1 MQRSTLLFCY
11 GTVILVLLLA
21 SNLFCGAVSLPFAQT
36 LKALTGSETETLAH
50 FIVIESRL
58 PQALTALLCGATLA
72 GGGLILQTLF
82 QNPLADTSILGVNSG
97 ASLGVAFVMLA
108 MGSNVL
114 SLGSALSGF
123 LLIVTAAFLGATA
136 IILLLLLFARYVRS
150 NITLLIIGIMI
161 SYLASSVISLLN
173 YSATEQG
180 VYSYV
185 MWGMGNFGGVS
196 LGAMPWFAIT
206 MSVCLALCISLIK
219 PLNAL
224 LLGTNYAEN
233 LGINI
238 HRTRIIM
245 LLGTG
250 LISATATAFC
260 GPISFIGLAV
270 PHITRLISHTANN
283 RTLMPLTLIFGAVT
297 GLACNQLCSLPPD
310 GTLIP
315 LNVVTPLFGVP
326 VILYV
331 LIKRK

>member
-1 MQRSTLLFCY
+1 MQRSTLLFC
-11 GTVILVLLLA
+11 GATVVLVVLLVL
-21 SNLFCGAVSLPFAQT
+21 NLFCGAVSLPFSQT
-36 LKALTGSETETLAH
+36 LAALTGGETGTVVR

-58 PQALTALLCGATLA
+58 PQSLTALLCGATLA
-72 GGGLILQTLF
+72 GSGLILQTLF
-82 QNPLADTSILGVNSG
+82 QNPLADPSILGVNSG

-108 MGSNVL
+108 MGGSVV
-114 SLGSALSGF
+114 SLGTIFSGF
-123 LLIVTAAFLGATA
+123 LLIVVAAFLGATA
-136 IILLLLLFARYVRS
+136 IILLLLLFARYVRN
-150 NITLLIIGIMI
+150 NITLLITGIMI
-161 SYLASSVISLLN
+161 SYLTSSVISLLN

-196 LGAMPWFAIT
+196 LGTMPWFALT
-206 MSVCLALCISLIK
+206 MIVCLALCVSLIK

-238 HRTRIIM
+238 RRTRITM
-245 LLGTG
+245 LLATG

-283 RTLMPLTLIFGAVT
+283 RVLMPLTLLFGAII
-297 GLACNQLCSLPPD
+297 GLACNRLCSLPPD

-315 LNVVTPLFGVP
+315 LNVVTPFFGVP

-331 LIKRK
+331 LLKRK